1 MRTLFL
7 PLLLIAFAVAS
18 CLSPDPVETAIAEHD
33 ASIDECGGAKAA
45 LVLYINKIAQRIAA
59 EEAYDPDA
67 DYDTLVEFTA
77 AFQVVLEAY
86 RIEETA
92 FQMFRNIL
100 VKCNDPV
107 VANENLHIV
116 YEEYYR
122 KAVEEC
128 IGATSAQE
136 MYISAREK

>member
-67 DYDTLVEFTA
+67 DYDTLAEFRA
-77 AFQVVLEAY
+77 GLP
-86 RIEETA
+86 
-92 FQMFRNIL
+92 FRWFL
-100 VKCNDPV
+100 MP
-107 VANENLHIV
+107 IV
-116 YEEYYR
+116 SRRLLFRYSG
-122 KAVEEC
+122 
-128 IGATSAQE
+128 IP
-136 MYISAREK
+136 